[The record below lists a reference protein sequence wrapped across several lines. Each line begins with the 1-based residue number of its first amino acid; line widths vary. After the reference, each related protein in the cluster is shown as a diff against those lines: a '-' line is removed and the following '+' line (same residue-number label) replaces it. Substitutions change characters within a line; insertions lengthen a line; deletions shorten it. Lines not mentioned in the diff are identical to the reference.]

1 MIDLQHTAGLE
12 TIYADITRQAI
23 KQLAICS
30 LQESSGNSTLALA
43 LAKRGASSG
52 RKVLLIELNTAH
64 PALHQFKSAIRN
76 EWLPLEHI
84 WRRGVQLNI
93 EPYLSILVT
102 PRASAHN
109 VEFNDLDTMKA
120 FVAQASE
127 SFDLVICDCAPL
139 LVDSS
144 GQIPAAII
152 CSAFEHSIIN
162 VLTNVNTESQLEE
175 AREMLVS
182 CKANVAGVVMND
194 QYAPSLR
201 DELLRESKRLNKIL
215 PRLMTKLRSK
225 LRHSD
230 LLNQDL

>member
-1 MIDLQHTAGLE
+1 MIDLQHTSGLE
-12 TIYADITRQAI
+12 TIYADITRQEI
-23 KQLAICS
+23 KQVAICS

-52 RKVLLIELNTAH
+52 RKVLLIELNTAR
-64 PALHQFKSAIRN
+64 PILHTLKSVIRN
-76 EWLPLEHI
+76 EWLPVEHD

-93 EPYLSILVT
+93 EPFLSVLVT
-102 PRASAHN
+102 PRACAHN
-109 VEFNDLDTMKA
+109 VEFNDLDTIKA

-127 SFDLVICDCAPL
+127 SFHLVICDCAPL

-144 GQIPAAII
+144 GQIPASII
-152 CSAFEHSIIN
+152 CSAFEHSMIN
-162 VLTNVNTESQLEE
+162 VLTNINTESQLEE
-175 AREMLVS
+175 ARENLVS
-182 CKANVAGVVMND
+182 CKANLAGVVMND

-201 DELLRESKRLNKIL
+201 DELFRESKRLNKIL
-215 PRLMTKLRSK
+215 PRLMTKIRTK